1 MTHSNISLSDP
12 DSEPEV
18 PRPLNTLH
26 IMIREML
33 YEVRENRSTISAL
46 EAWVETVDP
55 EAYRKD
61 PWPQDLI
68 DAHAQYKALV
78 AEIDP
83 KRMAY
88 NNCRHNSGK
97 NQTLYTPKVQLERL
111 RLAYEW
117 GQVALR
123 AVEARLHVLLTYRTA
138 YENKKAIEGHIEQ
151 AKANLNSA
159 RNAVIAAGEEYRGYW
174 KAMPK
179 EELPFKEE

>member
-1 MTHSNISLSDP
+1 MTNSNISLSDS

-33 YEVRENRSTISAL
+33 YEVRENGSTISAL

-68 DAHAQYKALV
+68 DAHAHYKALV
-78 AEIDP
+78 AEINS
-83 KRMAY
+83 KRVAY
-88 NNCRHNSGK
+88 NNSLHNSGK
-97 NQTLYTPKVQLERL
+97 DQTLYTSKVQLERL
-111 RLAYEW
+111 RIAYEW
-117 GQVALR
+117 GQAALR
-123 AVEARLHVLLTYRTA
+123 T
-138 YENKKAIEGHIEQ
+138 
-151 AKANLNSA
+151 

>member
-1 MTHSNISLSDP
+1 MAHSDISLSDP

-18 PRPLNTLH
+18 PRPLNPLH

-33 YEVRENRSTISAL
+33 YEVRENGSTISAL

-68 DAHAQYKALV
+68 DAHAHYKALV
-78 AEIDP
+78 AEIKS
-83 KRMAY
+83 KRRAY
-88 NNCRHNSGK
+88 NNSVHSSLKEKLR
-97 NQTLYTPKVQLERL
+97 YTPKAQLERL
-111 RLAYEW
+111 RIAYEW
-117 GQVALR
+117 GQAALR
-123 AVEARLHVLLTYRTA
+123 AAEARLDVLLTYQTA
-138 YENKKAIEGHIEQ
+138 YENKEAIEGHIKQ
-151 AKANLNSA
+151 AKANLDSA